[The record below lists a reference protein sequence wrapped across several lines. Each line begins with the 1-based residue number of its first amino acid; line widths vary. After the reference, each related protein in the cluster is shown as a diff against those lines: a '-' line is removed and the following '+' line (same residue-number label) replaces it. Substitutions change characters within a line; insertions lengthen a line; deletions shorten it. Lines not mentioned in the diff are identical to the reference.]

1 MVKQSKSTIKKK
13 NDNPY
18 KNLKEGAFTKQAK
31 SNGMSVDKFAAYVIK
46 NYRKGAKVKDK
57 KSSYNPTLTTYRR
70 ALFVKNL
77 AK

>member
-1 MVKQSKSTIKKK
+1 MVKQSKSTIKKKK

-31 SNGMSVDKFAAYVIK
+31 SNGMSVDKFSAYVIK
-46 NYRKGAKVKDK
+46 NYKDK

>member
-31 SNGMSVDKFAAYVIK
+31 ANGMSVDKFAAYVIK
-46 NYRKGAKVKDK
+46 NYKDK
-57 KSSYNPTLTTYRR
+57 KSNYNPTLTTYRR

>member
-1 MVKQSKSTIKKK
+1 MPKKSK

-18 KNLKEGAFTKQAK
+18 KNLKEGAFTRQAK
-31 SNGMSVDKFAAYVIK
+31 AAGMSVDKYAAYVIK
-46 NYRKGAKVKDK
+46 NYKDK
-57 KSSYNPTLTTYRR
+57 NSKYNPTLTTYRR

>member
-1 MVKQSKSTIKKK
+1 MAKKK

-31 SNGMSVDKFAAYVIK
+31 SHGMSVDKFSAYVIK
-46 NYRKGAKVKDK
+46 NYKDK
-57 KSSYNPTLTTYRR
+57 NSKYNPSITTYRR

-77 AK
+77 SK

>member
-1 MVKQSKSTIKKK
+1 MPKKSKKS
-13 NDNPY
+13 DNPY

-31 SNGMSVDKFAAYVIK
+31 SAGMSVDKFAAHVIK
-46 NYRKGAKVKDK
+46 NYKDK
-57 KSSYNPTLTTYRR
+57 NSKYNPSLTTYRR

>member
-1 MVKQSKSTIKKK
+1 MPKKAK

-31 SNGMSVDKFAAYVIK
+31 SHGMSVDAFSKYVIK
-46 NYRKGAKVKDK
+46 NYKDK
-57 KSSYNPTLTTYRR
+57 SSKYNPNITTYRR

-77 AK
+77 VK

>member
-1 MVKQSKSTIKKK
+1 MPKKQKRSQSRG
-13 NDNPY
+13 DDPY

-31 SNGMSVDKFAAYVIK
+31 SQGMTVDAFSKYVIK
-46 NYRKGAKVKDK
+46 NYKDK
-57 KSSYNPTLTTYRR
+57 NSKYNPTLTTYRR

>member
-1 MVKQSKSTIKKK
+1 MPKKSK

-18 KNLKEGAFTKQAK
+18 KNLKEGAFTRQAK
-31 SNGMSVDKFAAYVIK
+31 SAGMSVDAYSKYVIK
-46 NYRKGAKVKDK
+46 NYKDK

>member
-1 MVKQSKSTIKKK
+1 MPKKAK

-18 KNLKEGAFTKQAK
+18 KNLKEGVFTKQAK
-31 SNGMSVDKFAAYVIK
+31 SAGMSVDAFSKYVIK
-46 NYRKGAKVKDK
+46 NYKDK
-57 KSSYNPTLTTYRR
+57 NSKYNPTLTTYRR

>member
-1 MVKQSKSTIKKK
+1 MPKKK

-31 SNGMSVDKFAAYVIK
+31 SRGMTVDQFSKFVIK
-46 NYRKGAKVKDK
+46 NYKDK
-57 KSSYNPTLTTYRR
+57 NSNYNPTLTTYRR